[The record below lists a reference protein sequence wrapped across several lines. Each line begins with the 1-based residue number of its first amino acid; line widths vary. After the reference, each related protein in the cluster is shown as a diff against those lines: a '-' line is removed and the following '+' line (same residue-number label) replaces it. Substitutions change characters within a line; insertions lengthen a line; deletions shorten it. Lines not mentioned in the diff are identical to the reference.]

1 VCRELNIELIAYS
14 PLALGLLS
22 RSNGQSKAG
31 ARPLTGTRRRL
42 FQQLEPKVQTLRQQ
56 MAEISAGRPGGL
68 AAVALNWCRAHGAMP
83 IPGLRSCEQV
93 NATAAALSW
102 QLSGDER
109 GSLDQLVGF
118 AGAPR
123 MPANPFQSA

>member
-1 VCRELNIELIAYS
+1 ME
-14 PLALGLLS
+14 
-22 RSNGQSKAG
+22 
-31 ARPLTGTRRRL
+31 
-42 FQQLEPKVQTLRQQ
+42 
-56 MAEISAGRPGGL
+56 EISAGRPGGL

-93 NATAAALSW
+93 DATAVALSW

-109 GSLDQLVGF
+109 HSLDQLVGF
-118 AGAPR
+118 ASAPR